1 ATSDRP
7 GNGAA
12 GVALEPLDRRLDG
25 DAIVYPNVRVDIDRA
40 RSLASVTV
48 QGPAAPPPA
57 ALDAAHAQGCRFW
70 PLAMARE
77 LEDAILHLRFNE
89 PAIGLL
95 LLRAEGDAPMVLAYD
110 DFLDA
115 HAADWLMRE
124 ISLYVKRVLK
134 RLDVTAKS
142 LIAVIEP

>member
-1 ATSDRP
+1 MVEQ
-7 GNGAA
+7 GAK
-12 GVALEPLDRRLDG
+12 
-25 DAIVYPNVRVDIDRA
+25 
-40 RSLASVTV
+40 
-48 QGPAAPPPA
+48 
-57 ALDAAHAQGCRFW
+57 FW

-95 LLRAEGDAPMVLAYD
+95 LLRAEGDAQMVLAYD
-110 DFLDA
+110 DFLEA

-142 LIAVIEP
+142 LIAVIEPANASLA